1 MARAVTPSGVK
12 DSSDP
17 DALAP
22 PGSSAS
28 SARGAETYGLVLRT
42 SIELFA
48 ERGFHGTSMRQL
60 AQRGELQPSAF
71 YYYFRSK
78 YDVLLAIMDDGTTK
92 LEQQA
97 AEVPRD
103 LPTEE
108 HLTRLMEGHVRVHLL
123 ERELMRVCDREIRT
137 LRAPDRQRITDRL
150 DAYENLFRETLRAG
164 REEGLF
170 PSDSDLLV
178 MTKSMLVM
186 GSGVVEWWRSKGK
199 LSVDDVATTISGY
212 ALDIARAG
220 SPVAHKV

>member
-1 MARAVTPSGVK
+1 MAQTGVK
-12 DSSDP
+12 NSSDS

-22 PGSSAS
+22 HESTAP

-78 YDVLLAIMDDGTTK
+78 YDVLLAIMDDGTKK
-92 LEQQA
+92 LEAEA
-97 AEVPRD
+97 ADVPHD
-103 LPTEE
+103 LPVEE

-137 LRAPDRQRITDRL
+137 LRPPDRTKITDRL
-150 DAYENLFRETLRAG
+150 DAYEKLFRDTLRAG
-164 REEGLF
+164 RKEGLF
-170 PSDSDLLV
+170 PSDSDILV
-178 MTKSMLVM
+178 MTKSILVM
-186 GSGVVEWWRSKGK
+186 GSGVVEWWQSKGK
-199 LSVDDVATTISGY
+199 LSVDAVATMIGGY

-220 SPVAHKV
+220 SPVADKV